1 MPDQLVKLY
10 ELPDQGTLTSDLRAG
25 GIEIRRAL
33 APEKHQILTWVREHF
48 NQRWADE
55 CDVAIARLPVTC
67 HIAVDGDKLIGF
79 SCYDATN
86 KGFFGPTGVD
96 ETYRGKGIGKAL
108 LFASLEA
115 MRAEGYAYA
124 IIGAAGPVD
133 FYARAVG
140 ATEIPGSSP
149 GIYRGLLPM
158 TPPPSA

>member
-10 ELPDQGTLTSDLRAG
+10 ELPDQGTLASDLRAG

-67 HIAVDGDKLIGF
+67 YIAVEKEKLIGF
-79 SCYDATN
+79 ACYDATC
-86 KGFFGPTGVD
+86 KAFFGPTGVD
-96 ETYRGKGIGKAL
+96 ESCRGKGVGKAL
-108 LFASLEA
+108 LFACLEA

-133 FYARAVG
+133 FYARTVG
-140 ATEIPGSSP
+140 AVEIPGSSP
-149 GIYRGLLPM
+149 GIYRGILPL
-158 TPPPSA
+158 PPSPSA